1 MRFDEFVGAYRREPG
16 HYPHYQA
23 EVEARLA
30 DVRRI
35 AAQWGELLYEVLALG
50 RAPLPQEWNA
60 FSNQYWLWAQNHLG
74 GVSEWATTWVEARLD
89 ELWESDAEPEEV
101 TALLD
106 SLAQLG
112 SEVNFHRMNAKALP
126 FWASLLSGQAS
137 MVGRETV
144 EWCCL
149 HLANEA
155 LMLAQVREDLI
166 DDDLF
171 FGPDGRALRGVT
183 TGALTEIDAYIA
195 LLDLTRRDHRV
206 LVLPG
211 PPQFERWA
219 RSANADFLVI
229 DTEHRRIRG
238 VQVKLVV
245 DRQQAE
251 RYDRARITL
260 IDGSR
265 DLQNNR
271 AMRTDARRSDRHVV
285 SWPGMIGAHYLREL
299 KPGPLTDR
307 WIERR
312 RLIQLKIA
320 ARHFTGAVASQ
331 NRLAYAVVRDRVA
344 HDLTSRSGEPG

>member
-1 MRFDEFVGAYRREPG
+1 MEFDEFVVAYHREPG
-16 HYPHYQA
+16 RYPRYQA

-35 AAQWGELLYEVLALG
+35 AAQWGELLYEALALG

-60 FSNQYWLWAQNHLG
+60 YSNQYWQWTQDKLG
-74 GVSEWATTWVEARLD
+74 GVSEWATQWVTARLD
-89 ELWESDAEPEEV
+89 GLSESDAEPEEV
-101 TALLD
+101 TALLE

-137 MVGRETV
+137 LVGRETV
-144 EWCCL
+144 EWCCVN
-149 HLANEA
+149 LANEA
-155 LMLAQVREDLI
+155 LLLAQARDDLI
-166 DDDLF
+166 DEDLF
-171 FGPDGRALRGVT
+171 FDPDARALRGVN

-195 LLDLTRRDHRV
+195 LLDLTRRDRRL

-238 VQVKLVV
+238 VQVKSVV
-245 DRQQAE
+245 ERQQAA

-260 IDGSR
+260 IDGAR
-265 DLQNNR
+265 DLQNSR
-271 AMRTDARRSDRHVV
+271 AVRTDARRSDRHVV
-285 SWPGMIGAHYLREL
+285 SWPGMISAHYLREL
-299 KPGPLTDR
+299 RQGPLTDR

-312 RLIQLKIA
+312 QLMQLKFA
-320 ARHFTGAVASQ
+320 ARHFTGTVTSQ
-331 NRLAYAVVRDRVA
+331 NRSAYAVVRDRVA
-344 HDLTSRSGEPG
+344 HDLAARTGEPG